1 MPAPPATASARLAVA
16 GTLALA
22 LLELLWEIV
31 VAPLTPDGYWLA
43 VKALPLA
50 VLLPGVASGARKP
63 RQWLALLLPFYAAE
77 GLVRAVAEPGRHAVV
92 AAAACVIAA
101 VAFVAL
107 LVWFRRE
114 RRARPGVAEG

>member
-1 MPAPPATASARLAVA
+1 MPAPSVAASARLAVS

-31 VAPLTPDGYWLA
+31 LAPLTPRGYWLA

-50 VLLPGVASGARKP
+50 LLLPGVARGARKP

-77 GLVRAVAEPGRHAVV
+77 GLVRAFAEPGRHAVV
-92 AAAACVIAA
+92 AGAACVIAA
-101 VAFVAL
+101 VAFIAL
-107 LVWFRRE
+107 LAWFRAE
-114 RRARPGVAEG
+114 RKVRTAAGG